1 MYLDQTQEADFH
13 LELVQ
18 SAKWK
23 GEKKKEIKIKEK
35 KRKEKSYSVYLP
47 LLTTSPHKVN
57 ILPEE
62 KEKTNKHL

>member
-23 GEKKKEIKIKEK
+23 GEKKKEIKIKIK
-35 KRKEKSYSVYLP
+35 KKKKKFLVYLP
-47 LLTTSPHKVN
+47 LMTTSTPW
-57 ILPEE
+57 
-62 KEKTNKHL
+62 